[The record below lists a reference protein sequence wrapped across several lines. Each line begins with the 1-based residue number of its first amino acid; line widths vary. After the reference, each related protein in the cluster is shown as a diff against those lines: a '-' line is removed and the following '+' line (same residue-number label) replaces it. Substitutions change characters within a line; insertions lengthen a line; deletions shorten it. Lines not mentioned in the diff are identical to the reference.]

1 MELASLAPQQFSGVG
16 CGRFANVVV
25 APVVA
30 NVVVAPLGQRRRTAG
45 RERGYTIT
53 TSPVTAADSLPS
65 QTLLFALQLS
75 EEARVALVGALGA
88 RRVEDKEIDVLGV
101 VDESTPR

>member
-75 EEARVALVGALGA
+75 EEARVALGA
-88 RRVEDKEIDVLGV
+88 RRVEDKEIDVLDV
-101 VDESTPR
+101 VDESTSR